1 MSFTDRMA
9 SFTEHLKTS
18 IQERDESL
26 AETRHAAQDV
36 LKAAQEFVTDVA
48 ADHRVMGEA
57 LHAELTADRE
67 ARSDCVAEMR
77 HQHKASLD
85 QMRDEMQT
93 SLDATRQ
100 ARQEA
105 VHQMRE
111 AFTVARCEV
120 AADLQGAAKAWKAFA
135 ARRQSCDGPEPR
147 PEAHSQPQQ
156 VEHPAAHGASK
167 PSSAPQPEAVRP
179 AGMPGQMPAG
189 SKGHRHA
196 APHGR

>member
-18 IQERDESL
+18 IQERDEAL
-26 AETRHAAQDV
+26 EETRHAAQDV
-36 LKAAQEFVTDVA
+36 LKAAQEFVVDVA

-67 ARSDCVAEMR
+67 ARSECVAEMR
-77 HQHKASLD
+77 HQHRASLD
-85 QMRDEMQT
+85 QMRDEIQK

-100 ARQEA
+100 VRQEA
-105 VHQMRE
+105 VHQMRG

-120 AADLQGAAKAWKAFA
+120 AADLQGAAKAWQAFA

-156 VEHPAAHGASK
+156 VEHPAAHVASK

-179 AGMPGQMPAG
+179 EGKPGRKPAG